1 MQFEL
6 LLFVILLQII
16 IRKIKPSGRVYKQS
30 IIGRVYG
37 PWLYVFGW
45 ESVEV
50 ISLEFFRK
58 FRWWAT
64 YRKVGGS
71 VALSWAIFPQS
82 VLELDPLVFFFFFER
97 GLFILTEGSIF
108 REIYRK
114 RRSLKCSSLT
124 GLQMVN
130 QEINGPICSSTSRQI
145 LLFS

>member
-1 MQFEL
+1 MLFEL

-64 YRKVGGS
+64 SRKVGGS

-82 VLELDPLVFFFFFER
+82 VLELDPLVFFFNFER
-97 GLFILTEGSIF
+97 GLFILTEGF
-108 REIYRK
+108 
-114 RRSLKCSSLT
+114 SLDISTIKFSRN
-124 GLQMVN
+124 LQKKKITKMFKFN
-130 QEINGPICSSTSRQI
+130 WFTNGQPRNKWPN
-145 LLFS
+145 L